1 MQILQINSF
10 LQGGKYR
17 IEKVLGQGGFGITYL
32 ATQELLE
39 RKVCIKE
46 FFFKNSCSRTVTGE
60 VVLGTDGNN
69 ELAERFLNKFIKE
82 ARTISKLEHPNII
95 RILDVFKKNGT
106 VYYVMN
112 YVDGQSLDDIV
123 KQRGALLECEA
134 IEYITQIASALDYLH
149 QHKIN
154 HLDVKPANIM
164 IRKDDNK
171 AILIDFGISKQ
182 YDEKGEQTS
191 TTPVGLSYGFAPIE
205 QYKPGGVSSFSPST
219 DIYSLGAT
227 LYKLITGNTPPQ
239 AIDLLN
245 EELPDISNV
254 SSNIASAITK
264 SMQIKSDNRPKSI
277 SEFLDILEPKFEKL
291 IDEEITK
298 IITSDN
304 CVNSING
311 HEYVNLGLSVKW
323 SKMNIG
329 ATESDYRGAYFSY
342 GELEKK
348 SKYTSANSLIL
359 GKTID
364 EISGSLQYDAARVQ
378 WGGTWRLP
386 TKEEIEELNNKCV
399 WKWEI
404 YNNSKGYRVTAP
416 NGNSIFFPALG
427 YIDGD
432 SCAYDKVDGYYW
444 SATPEENDAQYAY
457 GLKFYDGFI
466 GIRLL
471 NREYGISIRPVSD

>member
-1 MQILQINSF
+1 MHLQVGTS
-10 LQGGKYR
+10 LQGGKYK

-32 ATQELLE
+32 ATQELLD

-46 FFFKNSCSRTVTGE
+46 FFFKNSCNRTMTGE
-60 VVLGTDGNN
+60 VILGADGNN
-69 ELAERFLNKFIKE
+69 ELAGRFLNKFIKE
-82 ARTISKLEHPNII
+82 ARTISQLEHPNII

-112 YVDGQSLDDIV
+112 YVDGLSLDDIV

-134 IEYITQIASALDYLH
+134 IEYITQIANALDYLH

-164 IRKDDNK
+164 IRKEDNK

-182 YDEKGEQTS
+182 YDDQGEQTS
-191 TTPVGLSYGFAPIE
+191 TTPVGLSYGYAPIE
-205 QYKPGGVSSFSPST
+205 QYRPEGVSIFSPAT

-245 EELPDISNV
+245 EELSYIGCISN
-254 SSNIASAITK
+254 NIASAITQ
-264 SMQIKSDNRPKSI
+264 SMQIKSCDRPRSI
-277 SEFLDILEPKFEKL
+277 SAFLDILEYKSEEEEDKEVTKL
-291 IDEEITK
+291 IINN
-298 IITSDN
+298 DN
-304 CVNSING
+304 VDSING
-311 HEYVNLGLSVKW
+311 HEYVDLGLSVKW
-323 SKMNIG
+323 AKMNIG
-329 ATESDYRGAYFSY
+329 ATESDSRGTYFSY
-342 GELEKK
+342 GELEEKP
-348 SKYTSANSLIL
+348 KYISANSLNL

-364 EISGSLQYDAARVQ
+364 EISGNLQYDAAHVQ
-378 WGGTWRLP
+378 WAGTWRLP
-386 TKEEIEELNNKCV
+386 TKSEIEELNNKCV
-399 WKWEI
+399 WKWEFH
-404 YNNSKGYRVTAP
+404 NDSKGYKVIGP

-427 YIDGD
+427 YMDGN

-444 SATPEENDAQYAY
+444 SATPEENDTQYAY

-471 NREYGISIRPVSD
+471 NREYGINIRPVSD